1 MEHFDLRRF
10 LAENREADSFLAE
23 NARLN
28 LEERVFSAWD
38 QFINDDRAGIT
49 KSYAEGGTQ
58 FMFEENSPNFTEFLA
73 AVFMEIVD
81 AEITFKYNPALGSL
95 IF

>member
-1 MEHFDLRRF
+1 MKNFDLRKF
-10 LAENREADSFLAE
+10 LVENRAAE
-23 NARLN
+23 GVLGENVRFD
-28 LEERVFSAWD
+28 LEEVIFGIWD

-58 FMFEENSPNFTEFLA
+58 FIFEENSPNFTEFLT

>member
-1 MEHFDLRRF
+1 MKNFDLRKF
-10 LAENREADSFLAE
+10 LVENRAAE
-23 NARLN
+23 GVLGENVRFD
-28 LEERVFSAWD
+28 LEEVIFGIWD

-58 FMFEENSPNFTEFLA
+58 FIFEENSPNFTEFLA

>member
-1 MEHFDLRRF
+1 MKNFDLRKF
-10 LAENREADSFLAE
+10 LAENREAEGILEE
-23 NARLN
+23 NTRLN

-58 FMFEENSPNFTEFLA
+58 FIFEENSPNFTEFLA

-95 IF
+95 TF